1 MEKQII
7 PVLEMSCAVCAA
19 AVEKTVKEL
28 PGVQEATVN
37 FSANTIQVIYDSHQI
52 SLYDMRAAVQAA
64 GYDLVISEHAEEE
77 AADAEKQHY
86 LTLRQRTLGAWC
98 FGLPV
103 MILSMYFHQPSQG
116 IMFLLLA
123 LTIPVLY
130 WGRSFYI
137 SGWKAVRQG
146 RANMDTLVMLSTSV
160 SFLFSLFTT
169 IYPSFWN
176 TLGLLPHLYYEAVV
190 MIIVFVLTGKL
201 LEAKA
206 KQSTS
211 ASIRSLMELQ
221 PKTARLIQADGTEQD
236 VPIGMLRPGNR
247 VSVRPGE
254 KIPVDGVVI
263 NGGSFVD
270 ESMIS
275 GESEAV
281 EKAIGDNVLAGT
293 LNQRGAFTLEVKAS
307 GADTV
312 LARMVRLVQEA
323 QGSKAPVQSV
333 VDRVSAIFVPTVIAL
348 SLLTFILWMIWAG
361 WDDFPHALLSA
372 ISVLVIA
379 CPCALG
385 LATPTALTV
394 GIGRAA
400 QQHILIKDAFALE
413 NMCRVNTIVLDKT
426 GTLTEGKPQVIDEK
440 RLPEFEQF
448 APILLAAELRS
459 EHPLAQALSEYLKQQ
474 NITPVEITDF
484 ESITGKGVTCSYQGK
499 TFWAGNSSLAKL
511 YTDIS
516 TAPDNYSIYFGR
528 ETQLL
533 AAFEVRDALKKN
545 SAEAVRQLHN
555 AGIEVYMLSGDKES
569 TVTEIARQAGITHF
583 HWEFLPNDKERF
595 ITSLQ
600 QHGKCVA
607 MVGDGINDSQSLARA
622 DVSVAMG
629 HGTDVAMNVAM
640 VTLMNSDLA
649 LLPEAVKLSRRTV
662 RIIRENLFWAFGY
675 NVICIPIAAG
685 ALFPWGILLTPM
697 WASAAM
703 AFSSVSVILN
713 SLRLR

>member
-1 MEKQII
+1 MEKKII

-19 AVEKTVKEL
+19 AVEKTVSEL
-28 PGVQEATVN
+28 PGVKEATVN
-37 FSANTIQVIYDSHQI
+37 FSANTIQVTYDPHQI
-52 SLYDMRAAVQAA
+52 SLYDMQAAVQAA

-77 AADAEKQHY
+77 ATDAERKHY
-86 LTLRQRTLGAWC
+86 LTLRKRTAGAWT

-103 MILSMYFHQPSQG
+103 MILSMYFHEPSQWV
-116 IMFLLLA
+116 MWLLLA
-123 LTIPVLY
+123 QTIPTLY
-130 WGRSFYI
+130 LGRSFYI
-137 SGWKAVRQG
+137 SGWKATQQG

-169 IYPSFWN
+169 IYPHFWAS
-176 TLGLLPHLYYEAVV
+176 LGLTPHVYYEAVA
-190 MIIVFVLTGKL
+190 MIIAFVLTGKL
-201 LEAKA
+201 LEARA

-221 PKTARLIQADGTEQD
+221 PKTARLINADGSEQD

-254 KIPVDGVVI
+254 KIPVDGIVVD
-263 NGGSFVD
+263 GSSFVD

-275 GESEAV
+275 GESEAI
-281 EKAIGDNVLAGT
+281 EKTTGDTVLAGT
-293 LNQRGAFTLEVKAS
+293 LNQRGAFRLEVKAS

-312 LARMVRLVQEA
+312 LARMVRMVQEA
-323 QGSKAPVQSV
+323 QGSKAPVQGI

-348 SLLTFILWMIWAG
+348 SLLTFILWIALAG
-361 WDDFPHALLSA
+361 WSSLPHALLSA
-372 ISVLVIA
+372 VSVLVIA

-413 NMCRVNTIVLDKT
+413 NMCRVNAVVLDKT
-426 GTLTEGKPQVIDEK
+426 GTLTEGKPQVISEK
-440 RLPEFEQF
+440 LFPGFDNF
-448 APILLAAELRS
+448 APALLAAELQS

-474 NITPVEITDF
+474 NIAPAEITNF
-484 ESITGKGVTCSYQGK
+484 ESITGQGITCTYQGA
-499 TFWAGNSSLAKL
+499 TFWIGNKSLAEK
-511 YTDIS
+511 YTTLS
-516 TAPDNYSIYFGR
+516 AENYSIYFGR
-528 ETQLL
+528 EEQLL
-533 AAFEVRDALKKN
+533 ATFEVRDALKKN
-545 SAEAVRQLHN
+545 SAEAVRQLYA
-555 AGIEVYMLSGDKES
+555 AGVEVYMLTGDKES
-569 TVTEIARQAGITHF
+569 TAAEIARQAGISHF
-583 HWEFLPNDKERF
+583 RWSVLPDDKEKF
-595 ITSLQ
+595 VVALQ
-600 QHGKCVA
+600 QDGKCVA
-607 MVGDGINDSQSLARA
+607 MAGDGINDSQALARA

-629 HGTDVAMNVAM
+629 RGTDVAMDVAM

-649 LLPEAVKLSRRTV
+649 LLPKAIKLSRRTV

-685 ALFPWGILLTPM
+685 ILFPWGILLTPM